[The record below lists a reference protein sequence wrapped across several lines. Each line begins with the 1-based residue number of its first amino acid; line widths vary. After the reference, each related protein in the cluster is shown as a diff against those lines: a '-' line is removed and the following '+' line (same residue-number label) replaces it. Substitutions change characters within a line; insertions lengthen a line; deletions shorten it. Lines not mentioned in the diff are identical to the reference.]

1 MPFDHSTA
9 PSVHRWRVRLV
20 VLSALLVTAA
30 GLGLGASRVEERA
43 ASQYPI
49 LRTPAWEPKTAR
61 FPSLTEEHADLDG
74 LPVPVAFSLRRGE
87 TLGGRLQGLG
97 LEPKEARQASG
108 AVGGHVD
115 LRRLRAGDPATA
127 FYDSSNRL
135 AAFELTVRQEG
146 KVRASLHPQGW
157 RADWRAFQKAMRRRF
172 AEGELIETLEG
183 ALRQAETPVAV
194 AYQMADVLQ
203 WDLDFN
209 RDLQRGDRFR
219 VIYEEQLVDG
229 RPQGLGK
236 IRALVYSTRGRTIE
250 AYHFD
255 DQGYYDAE
263 GQPLRKMF
271 LRSPLKYSRVTSSF
285 SNRRFH
291 PILKTY
297 RPHYGVDF
305 GAPTG
310 TPVRVTASGVVV
322 SAAWD
327 KGGGRVVKVRHA
339 NGYLTAYLHLSGYAK
354 GVRSGAR
361 VEQGEV
367 VGYVGSTGLA
377 TAPHL
382 DYRVQAKGRW
392 INPMSLTPEPAPP
405 IAEERM
411 AEFLARRDAIR
422 IELAFQPSPAGDA
435 LDRSGDQ
442 LAKIAAPGATTSSQA
457 QAR

>member
-1 MPFDHSTA
+1 MPFSRSIA
-9 PSVHRWRVRLV
+9 SSVHRWRVRFV
-20 VLSALLVTAA
+20 VLSVLLVLAA
-30 GLGLGASRVEERA
+30 GLGLAASRVERSA
-43 ASQYPI
+43 ASHYPMA
-49 LRTPAWEPKTAR
+49 RTPGWEPKTASL
-61 FPSLTEEHADLDG
+61 PSLAEEYVDLDG

-97 LEPKEARQASG
+97 LDPKEARQASG

-115 LRRLRAGDPATA
+115 LRRLRAGEPATA
-127 FYDSSNRL
+127 FYDASNHL

-146 KVRASLHPQGW
+146 NVRASLEPQGW
-157 RADWRAFQKAMRRRF
+157 QADWRAFEIAMRRQF
-172 AEGELIETLEG
+172 AECELTETLEG
-183 ALRQAETPVAV
+183 ALREAEAPVAV

-229 RPQGLGK
+229 RAQGLGK
-236 IRALVYSTRGRTIE
+236 IQALVYSTRGRTIE
-250 AYHFD
+250 AYRFD

-263 GQPLRKMF
+263 GHPLRKMF

-285 SNRRFH
+285 SRRRFH
-291 PILKTY
+291 PVLKTY

-310 TPVRVTASGVVV
+310 TPVRVTASGVVA

-327 KGGGRVVKVRHA
+327 KGGGRVVKVRHP

-354 GVRSGAR
+354 EIRSGAR

-377 TAPHL
+377 TASHL
-382 DYRVQAKGRW
+382 DYRVQVKGRW
-392 INPMSLTPEPAPP
+392 INPMSLVPEPAPP
-405 IAEERM
+405 ITEERM
-411 AEFLARRDAIR
+411 AEFVAARDAIR
-422 IELAFQPSPAGDA
+422 IELDFQPSPASDA
-435 LDRSGDQ
+435 VDHSGDQ
-442 LAKIAAPGATTSSQA
+442 LAKIAAPGATTPQA
-457 QAR
+457 QTR